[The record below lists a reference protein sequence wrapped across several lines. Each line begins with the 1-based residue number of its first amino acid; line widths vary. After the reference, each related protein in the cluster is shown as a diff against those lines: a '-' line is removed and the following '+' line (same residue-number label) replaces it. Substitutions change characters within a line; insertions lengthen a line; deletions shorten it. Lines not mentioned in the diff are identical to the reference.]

1 MKCLK
6 LCQNICPIFSILFS
20 FGKWGEATYRK
31 TLHAQ
36 RLLMYNLPFWI
47 FLCLQRE
54 KEQVRISC
62 PFWKNRFVNGGNGKK
77 IMLGEWAIEHQ
88 MTLHTD
94 SSRSWAQL
102 GSLCYL
108 FGVNS
113 LTFTLPF
120 FSVLG
125 RLSPVM
131 VDKQAFMF
139 YSKVLIVCQFVYNL
153 LASVLPS
160 IRQHVTKPSS

>member
-1 MKCLK
+1 MKPHTEK
-6 LCQNICPIFSILFS
+6 LCMPKDSCYFISGSKWNI
-20 FGKWGEATYRK
+20 W
-31 TLHAQ
+31 
-36 RLLMYNLPFWI
+36 RLWLYNLPFWI

-62 PFWKNRFVNGGNGKK
+62 PFWKNRFVNVGNDKK

-125 RLSPVM
+125 KLSPVM

-139 YSKVLIVCQFVYNL
+139 YSKLLIVCQFVYNL

-160 IRQHVTKPSS
+160 IRQHATKPSS